1 MRLGAYPT
9 ELEDGSFAHR
19 AYGSS
24 SISERHRH
32 RYEVNQEFM
41 PQLRQAGMRFTGMSP
56 DGKFVEMVEYA
67 NHPWFLACQFHPEYK
82 SKPLDP
88 HPLFRDFIAAAYE
101 YQRNRLTLGRSDSPD
116 AYAAS

>member
-1 MRLGAYPT
+1 
-9 ELEDGSFAHR
+9 
-19 AYGSS
+19 
-24 SISERHRH
+24 
-32 RYEVNQEFM
+32 
-41 PQLRQAGMRFTGMSP
+41 MSP